1 MTYTDEWIKFI
12 KGKKFNHHSIQ
23 NQGLVMSK
31 QEFFKR
37 RKTLKHIKE
46 GDLDELV
53 ADIIVMRWMAEQNF
67 VIGGN
72 HPLAIVTRSANRESM
87 SNRVWARPKK

>member
-1 MTYTDEWIKFI
+1 MTYNDEWIRFI
-12 KGKKFNHHSIQ
+12 KVKKFNNH
-23 NQGLVMSK
+23 NQHLVMSK
-31 QEFFKR
+31 QEFLKR
-37 RKTLKHIKE
+37 RKVLKHIKE

-53 ADIIVMRWMAEQNF
+53 ADIIMMRWLAEQNF

-72 HPLAIVTRSANRESM
+72 HPLAIVTRSANRESL